1 MIMELPYQ
9 PGLSTSGL
17 ALIFCHI
24 QPKEILTATLPL
36 MRAKTTDEQH
46 QKIKLKVLEFDWE
59 KYDD

>member
-17 ALIFCHI
+17 DLIFYHI
-24 QPKEILTATLPL
+24 QPKGILTATLPL
-36 MRAKTTDEQH
+36 MRGKTKDKQH
-46 QKIKLKVLEFDWE
+46 QKIKFKILEFNWE

>member
-17 ALIFCHI
+17 ALIFYHI
-24 QPKEILTATLPL
+24 QPKEILTAMLPL
-36 MRAKTTDEQH
+36 MRAKTKDKQH
-46 QKIKLKVLEFDWE
+46 QKIKLKVLEFYWE